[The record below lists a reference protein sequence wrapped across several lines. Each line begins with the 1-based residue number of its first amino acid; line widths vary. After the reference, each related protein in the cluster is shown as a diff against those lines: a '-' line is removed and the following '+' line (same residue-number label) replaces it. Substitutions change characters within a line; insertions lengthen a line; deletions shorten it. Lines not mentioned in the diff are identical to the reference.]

1 MKKYLFE
8 IISLIIIAVGVYFL
22 FFNHSDVGM
31 FSPKK
36 EEKVADKKV
45 ESNHGG
51 EEAGKVKLSLK
62 RVLENSEDADK
73 ADFKLTVKNTDDE
86 DIKLEFGSSMKYDFY
101 ITDEKDDEIYRESDE
116 KSYMQ
121 VVQEIALEPDEQKT
135 FDVALPELDK
145 GDYTITMMLAA
156 KGYSDEK
163 LSADFTVD

>member
-1 MKKYLFE
+1 
-8 IISLIIIAVGVYFL
+8 
-22 FFNHSDVGM
+22 M

-45 ESNHGG
+45 ESNHGDG
-51 EEAGKVKLSLK
+51 ETEKVKLSLK

-101 ITDEKDDEIYRESDE
+101 ITAEKDDEIYRESDE

-121 VVQEIALEPDEQKT
+121 RVPESALEPDDDKAL
-135 FDVALPELDK
+135 DGALPELEK
-145 GDYTITMMLAA
+145 GDYTITMVLAA
-156 KGYSDEK
+156 KGYSDETS
-163 LSADFTVD
+163 SADVTVD